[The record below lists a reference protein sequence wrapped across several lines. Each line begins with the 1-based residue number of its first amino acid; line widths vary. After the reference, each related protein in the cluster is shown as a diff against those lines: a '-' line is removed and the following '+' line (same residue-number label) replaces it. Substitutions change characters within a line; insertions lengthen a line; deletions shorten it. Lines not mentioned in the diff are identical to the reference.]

1 MSSTDLLYHKS
12 FMDEVKLTG
21 MSGWEV
27 NVVKDLENSSIHV
40 AFTSRA
46 SGVWERRRL
55 QLCRSCSD
63 SRPA

>member
-1 MSSTDLLYHKS
+1 
-12 FMDEVKLTG
+12 MDEVKLTG